1 MMDVFIGVTALFVA
15 IGIWRGKG
23 LLPWVSAI
31 VFFCLSISD
40 HLDAITVRLLG
51 NGPHP
56 AMMSGT
62 ASAVAIQLGVMSLL
76 EVAAIFALISKS
88 MREHYLAPKS
98 AK

>member
-1 MMDVFIGVTALFVA
+1 MMNVFVGMAALFVA

-23 LLPWVSAI
+23 LFVWTAAI

-40 HLDAITVRLLG
+40 HVDAITVRLLG

-56 AMMSGT
+56 ASMSGALSGILT
-62 ASAVAIQLGVMSLL
+62 MLVVMSLV
-76 EVAAIFALISKS
+76 EAIAIFALTSKS
-88 MREHYLAPKS
+88 MRDHNLTLKA